1 MASNAMTV
9 AEKNPQMRIV
19 DVSATT
25 SFCDWNSI
33 KPLKGLPRW
42 FICIPDGGAAMVNA
56 IWAKIQ
62 SVYKGK
68 AISASDLNAYGNYS
82 LVYKLEDGIDG
93 TNR

>member
-1 MASNAMTV
+1 MTV
-9 AEKNPQMRIV
+9 AEKNTQMRIV
-19 DVSATT
+19 EVSATT

-68 AISASDLNAYGNYS
+68 AISASDLNAYGNYL
-82 LVYKLEDGIDG
+82 LVQKLEGRINS